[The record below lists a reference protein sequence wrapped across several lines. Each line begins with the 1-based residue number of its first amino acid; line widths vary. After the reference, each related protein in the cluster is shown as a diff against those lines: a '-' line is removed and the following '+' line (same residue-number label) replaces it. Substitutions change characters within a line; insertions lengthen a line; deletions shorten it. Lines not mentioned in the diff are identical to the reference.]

1 MSKTIFEVEY
11 VDAEASRLHPEVLSV
26 QFFDNLYQAV
36 EFAALVGALT
46 YTTYTL
52 TGTQCLAAGST
63 LI

>member
-11 VDAEASRLHPEVLSV
+11 VDAEASFLHPEVLSV

-36 EFAALVGALT
+36 EFASLVGARFYQT
-46 YTTYTL
+46 YKL
-52 TGTQCLAAGST
+52 AETQYLAAGST

>member
-26 QFFDNLYQAV
+26 KFFDNIRQAI
-36 EFAALVGALT
+36 EFASLVGAFS
-46 YTTYTL
+46 YSTYTL
-52 TGTQCLAAGST
+52 TGSQCLAAGQT

>member
-26 QFFDNLYQAV
+26 QFFDNIRQAA
-36 EFAALVGALT
+36 EFASLVGAFT
-46 YTTYTL
+46 FTTYTL
-52 TGTQCLAAGST
+52 TSTQCLAAGST

>member
-26 QFFDNLYQAV
+26 QFFDDFCQAV
-36 EFAALVGALT
+36 EFAACVSARYLQT
-46 YTTYTL
+46 YKL
-52 TGTQCLAAGST
+52 SGTQYLAAGST